1 MNGER
6 QALPS
11 TIELNKSKSTDK
23 FYDAKGKV
31 ITNDDLGYLTYKNNG
46 TTVNKAFNIFVKV
59 KVTYKWG
66 VIESSE
72 ITVPVKATVG
82 Q

>member
-1 MNGER
+1 M
-6 QALPS
+6 
-11 TIELNKSKSTDK
+11 
-23 FYDAKGKV
+23 